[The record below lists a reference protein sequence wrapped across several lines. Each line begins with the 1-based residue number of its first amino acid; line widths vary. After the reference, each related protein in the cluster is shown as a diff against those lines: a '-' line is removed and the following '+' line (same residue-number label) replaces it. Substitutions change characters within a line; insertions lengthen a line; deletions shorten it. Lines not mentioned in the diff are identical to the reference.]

1 MTQKRSLSKKTIL
14 TLLPAVATLGSSSNE
29 LTFTN
34 PTTVELG
41 YQAHI
46 VI

>member
-1 MTQKRSLSKKTIL
+1 MLEGMNLFVI
-14 TLLPAVATLGSSSNE
+14 PN
-29 LTFTN
+29 
-34 PTTVELG
+34 TVELG